1 MIIFFI
7 KIGLSLGLAKANL
20 DPSLTAQTLGISY
33 ESDVG
38 EGRQTWDPNTGS
50 VTENGDEDFREAGNL
65 GAYHWCDQRV
75 QGRINTLYLARFESL
90 YMSHILL
97 IIDTEFYP
105 VRPIGEMF

>member
-1 MIIFFI
+1 MKLVSYFNYFIKNNNILI

-75 QGRINTLYLARFESL
+75 QGRINTLYLARFES
-90 YMSHILL
+90 
-97 IIDTEFYP
+97 
-105 VRPIGEMF
+105 